1 MTVWRGLQAA
11 ASRLVSMLRRRM
23 SLEAADTSVR
33 ATFQLA
39 QYLSALF
46 AVTFLTP
53 CLTADQRIV
62 PLESGQ
68 FYAAIVEPQGAEFS
82 AALYAPGGQ
91 LLARDSHRVFTVAE
105 FSGSFRLEI
114 AAVGKGPAIGTYT
127 LRTEGPRQATA
138 QDRQRMQALALFTEA
153 QQMEK
158 PGTPELRRQAVP
170 RYEATLQLWRDA
182 GDTEGEGNA
191 LTAIGRDYVILR
203 EPKKAVEFHQ
213 QALPLEKAAGN
224 LRAQLDV
231 LRGLG
236 LAYDSLQEYEQSI
249 DYQLQAVEVAHRIG
263 QKFEE
268 GILRNNLGNSYWVTG
283 EERKALD
290 SLDLALKIRKEI
302 SDQLGIAYTLQTL
315 GIVYSSMGDPQ
326 KALDSYA
333 RALPIWQAQ
342 NNKTGEANALNNI
355 GYIYAGLGDLKK
367 ALDYYGRA
375 VEMWRQLKSDA
386 GEAMTANNVGLA
398 YAGMHQP
405 AQALTQYQ
413 RALATF
419 EALNDRRSQAYALQN
434 IGDAQ
439 ADLGDHRL
447 ALEYY
452 EKSLKLKRAI
462 GDRPGESYT
471 LHNLGDNYRAMG
483 DLEKAAEYYRDALAI
498 RQTTGD
504 RAGEALT
511 HAAMARVHRDRGD
524 LSAARNE
531 IETALQ
537 EIEALRTSL
546 ISPGLRVSYFASRRV
561 YYDFYIDLLM
571 RLDAPALALQASER
585 ARARSLLDSLGEIS
599 ADIRQGVD
607 AALLER
613 ERSLHGSINA
623 EAQRL
628 SQLESSPNNGK
639 TIAQS
644 RRRLDDLI
652 SRYEDAQA
660 TIRAASPHYAALT
673 QPEPLALDAIQKQVL
688 DADTMLLEF
697 SLGEERSYGWVA
709 GPASV
714 RGFELPARA
723 EIEKIARRLYDV
735 LLARN
740 RHPDAETLPQRRI
753 RLAQMDGE
761 FERLAASLSRILL
774 APVAKEIPGRRRL
787 LIVCGGALQYV
798 PFGALPEP
806 GFSTPLI
813 ANHEIV
819 SLPSASALAVL
830 RRELAQ
836 RSKPAGTLAVLA
848 DPVYEPVDPRVNAP
862 RVNAAPAEF
871 TRLRFSRQEADQITA
886 LAAGRKNLL
895 ALDFDAS
902 RALVQSGRLAGYGY
916 VHFATHAVIDSEHPE
931 LSGIVLSLVDRRG
944 RSEDGFLRMLD
955 IYNLKLNAG
964 LVTLSACR
972 TALGKDIAGEGLV
985 GLTRG
990 FLYAGASRVL
1000 ATLWSVEDKA
1010 TSELM
1015 RRFYSGILRD
1025 KLSPASALRA
1035 AQLAMWHDKQWR
1047 SPYYWG
1053 AFTLQGEGR

>member
-1 MTVWRGLQAA
+1 
-11 ASRLVSMLRRRM
+11 M
-23 SLEAADTSVR
+23 SIQYFPAV
-33 ATFQLA
+33 LA
-39 QYLSALF
+39 LTLLAPSLSADER
-46 AVTFLTP
+46 T
-53 CLTADQRIV
+53 V

-68 FYAAIVEPQGAEFS
+68 FYSAIIEPKGAEFS
-82 AALYAPGGQ
+82 ATLYSPDGK
-91 LLARDSHRVFTVAE
+91 LLARDPHRVFTVAE
-105 FSGSFRLEI
+105 SPGSFRLEI
-114 AAVGKGPAIGTYT
+114 TSLAKGSSTGAYT
-127 LRTEGPRQATA
+127 VRIEGPRQATP
-138 QDRQRMQALALFTEA
+138 QDRKRMQALALFIEA
-153 QQMEK
+153 QQLEK
-158 PGTPELRRQAVP
+158 PGTPEVRRQAIP
-170 RYEATLQLWRDA
+170 RYEAALRLWRDA
-182 GDTEGEGNA
+182 GDAEGEGNS

-203 EPKKAVEFHQ
+203 EPKKAIEFHQ

-249 DYQLQAVEVAHRIG
+249 DYQLQAIEVARGIG

-283 EERKALD
+283 EEWKALD
-290 SLDLALKIRKEI
+290 SLGLALNIRKEI
-302 SDQLGIAYTLQTL
+302 SDELGIAYTLQTL

-333 RALPIWQAQ
+333 RALLIWQAQ
-342 NNKTGEANALNNI
+342 KNKTGEANALNNI
-355 GYIYAGLGDLKK
+355 GYIYAGLGDPKK

-375 VEMWRQLKSDA
+375 IEMWRQLKSDA
-386 GEAMTANNVGLA
+386 GEAMTTNNVGLA

-405 AQALTQYQ
+405 EKALAQYQ

-419 EALNDRRSQAYALQN
+419 ETLTDRRSQAYALQN
-434 IGDAQ
+434 IGDAH
-439 ADLGDHRL
+439 ADLGNHRL

-452 EKSLKLKRAI
+452 ENSLKLKRAI

-471 LHNLGDNYRAMG
+471 LHNLGDSYRAVG

-511 HAAMARVHRDRGD
+511 HAAIARVHRDRGN
-524 LSAARNE
+524 LKNARNE
-531 IETALQ
+531 IETALKQ
-537 EIEALRTSL
+537 IEALRTSL
-546 ISPGLRVSYFASRRV
+546 ISPGLRVSYFASSRA

-571 RLDAPALALQASER
+571 RLDAQALALQASER
-585 ARARSLLDSLGEIS
+585 ARARSLLDTLGEIS

-628 SQLESSPNNGK
+628 SQLESAPNNGK
-639 TIAQS
+639 MIAQS
-644 RRRLDDLI
+644 RKRLDDLV
-652 SRYEDAQA
+652 SRYDNAQA
-660 TIRAASPHYAALT
+660 SIRAASPHYAALT
-673 QPEPLALDAIQKQVL
+673 QPEPLALDDIRKQVL
-688 DADTMLLEF
+688 DDDTVLLEF
-697 SLGEERSYGWVA
+697 SLGQEHSYGWVA
-709 GPASV
+709 GSGSL
-714 RGFELPARA
+714 RGFQLPARA
-723 EIEKIARRLYDV
+723 EIEKLARRLYDS

-740 RHPDAETLPQRRI
+740 RHPDAETLPRRRM
-753 RLAQMDGE
+753 RLARMDAE
-761 FERLAASLSRILL
+761 FEKLAASLSRILI
-774 APVAKEIPGRRRL
+774 APAAKEIRGKRRL
-787 LIVCGGALQYV
+787 LIVCGGALQYI

-806 GFSTPLI
+806 HAGVPLI

-819 SLPSASALAVL
+819 SLPSASVLAVL

-836 RSKPAGTLAVLA
+836 RSKPDGTLAILA
-848 DPVYEPVDPRVNAP
+848 DPVYEPVDPRINSP
-862 RVNAAPAEF
+862 RVNAAPSEF
-871 TRLRFSRQEADQITA
+871 TRLRFSRQEADRITA

-902 RALVQSGRLAGYGY
+902 RGLVQSGRLAGYDY

-931 LSGIVLSLVDRRG
+931 LSGIVLSLVDRLG
-944 RSEDGFLRMLD
+944 RPEDGFLRMLD

-1000 ATLWSVEDKA
+1000 ATLWSIDDKA

-1015 RRFYSGILRD
+1015 RRFYSGILKD
-1025 KLSPASALRA
+1025 KLSPAAALRA

-1053 AFTLQGEGR
+1053 AFTLQGEWR